1 MPGTGRTVFIA
12 GAGIAGLTLALALAK
27 LGVDVVVL
35 ERNSDVSGFGAG
47 LQISPN
53 ARRVLD
59 RLGLADAIGEA
70 SFEPTGIDI
79 YPFGRERPLVTLA
92 LGPVA
97 RARYGLPYAV
107 MHRADLADVLHAACK
122 RFANID
128 IVFGVADFTV
138 SSHAGGV
145 SVAAD
150 LAGRSGEGF
159 AFVGADGVHSQTR
172 RQALGGPPARYSGR
186 LAWRTL
192 LPLDAVGDL
201 VALDRTSL
209 LLGPGYHLV
218 AYPLPHRGLLNLAL
232 FAPNPV
238 IDPGAESQPRRPD
251 LPRSARSSPR
261 ISALIDLA
269 GDGWTA
275 WPLYAVETHHWH
287 RGNVGLI
294 GDAAH
299 AMLPFQAQ
307 GAAMAIEDAAVLAP
321 VLGHAQHAHTAFAR
335 YAQARQTRVLRV
347 ARLSQTNGTI
357 FHMRWP
363 LTIARDAVMRWGG
376 PESHFHRLDWLYGY
390 DATDDLAAGTRDA

>member
-1 MPGTGRTVFIA
+1 MPGAGRTVFIA

-27 LGVDVVVL
+27 FGIDVVVL
-35 ERNSDVSGFGAG
+35 ERNIGISEFGAG

-59 RLGLADAIGEA
+59 RLGLAGAIREA
-70 SFEPTGIDI
+70 SFEPEGIDV

-92 LGPVA
+92 LGSAA

-145 SVAAD
+145 SVAAE
-150 LAGRSGEGF
+150 LAGRSGEAF

-172 RQALGGPPARYSGR
+172 RQALGGPPAQYSGR

-192 LPLDAVGDL
+192 IPLDAVSDL

-218 AYPLPHRGLLNLAL
+218 VYPLPHRGRLNLAL
-232 FAPNPV
+232 FAPHPV
-238 IDPGAESQPRRPD
+238 VDLRAEPQSQRPS
-251 LPRSARSSPR
+251 LPRSVLMSPR
-261 ISALIDLA
+261 FSAIIDLA
-269 GDGWTA
+269 GDSWTA
-275 WPLYAVETHHWH
+275 WPLHCVETRHWH

-307 GAAMAIEDAAVLAP
+307 GAAMAIEDAGVLAP
-321 VLGHAQHAHTAFAR
+321 LLARAQHAHIAFAR
-335 YAQARQTRVLRV
+335 YAEVRQARVLRV
-347 ARLSQTNGTI
+347 ARQSQANGTI

-363 LTIARDAVMRWGG
+363 LTIARDAVMRSGG
-376 PESHFHRLDWLYGY
+376 PEGHFRRLDWLYGY
-390 DATDDLAAGTRDA
+390 DATDDSAAGTGD